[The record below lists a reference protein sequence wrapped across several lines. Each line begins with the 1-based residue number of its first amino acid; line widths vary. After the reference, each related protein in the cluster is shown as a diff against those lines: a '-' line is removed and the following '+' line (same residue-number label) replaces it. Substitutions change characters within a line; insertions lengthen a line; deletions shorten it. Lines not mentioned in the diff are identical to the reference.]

1 MEKVTHLMTQG
12 SGAHHCCFYCCYTAS
27 YWGGPNVNTD
37 LFSSSVN
44 FPWLN
49 WCTRFLGG
57 WGYRDR
63 VPSDRSLFFIKLK
76 AVLGLSTGK
85 QFTDTN
91 SSHVSFSMPLLCTET
106 CTRPNFLSTH
116 CVRYR
121 LIYDVIWQREL
132 CQIQWHVEMAE
143 KRSWI
148 KLMYFFEFIIHL
160 FMICYFSKCTI

>member
-1 MEKVTHLMTQG
+1 MTQG

-91 SSHVSFSMPLLCTET
+91 SSHVSFSMPLLCTEK
-106 CTRPNFLSTH
+106 CTRPNLLSTY
-116 CVRYR
+116 CVWCRM
-121 LIYDVIWQREL
+121 LYDGIWHYEL
-132 CQIQWHVEMAE
+132 CQIQWHVWGRKCHNVLGLCWRIFRNLFYMY
-143 KRSWI
+143 SWFVI
-148 KLMYFFEFIIHL
+148 FPNAPFN
-160 FMICYFSKCTI
+160 S